1 MKIYKNVEETHT
13 VKKLVFIK
21 CDICGL
27 GINPVIDTKE
37 GQKFDQVTVS
47 HVKGYEYS
55 GYGEFFDGKMYLDLD
70 VCGDCFENKILPY
83 IKSLGVD
90 TEYRDVF
97 EKHCD
102 LMGIEYNED
111 EIEKIPP
118 TKDSRKGL

>member
-1 MKIYKNVEETHT
+1 MKIYQNTEEKHI

-27 GINPVIDTKE
+27 GINPVVETKE

-47 HVKGYEYS
+47 HVKGYEYN
-55 GYGEFFDGKMYLDLD
+55 GYGEYFDGKLYLDLD
-70 VCGDCFENKILPY
+70 ICGECFESKILPVL
-83 IKSLGVD
+83 KSLGVD

-102 LMGIEYNED
+102 LMGIDYNEND
-111 EIEKIPP
+111 TGKIPP
-118 TKDSRKGL
+118 GKDSRTEL